1 MDVFIVVGFIYAFDA
16 IVFAAI
22 PFVKYLRRVRHTAL
36 HDERSDAI
44 KFSTFKVGLNGG
56 SDVKVSEYGTVS
68 STPTSTEHVAQ
79 DRTAVEDGNDGQ
91 DDS

>member
-1 MDVFIVVGFIYAFDA
+1 MDVFIVIGFIYAFDA

-22 PFVKYLRRVRHTAL
+22 PFVKYRRRVRQAAL

-56 SDVKVSEYGTVS
+56 SDVIVSEYGTVS
-68 STPTSTEHVAQ
+68 STPTSADHVAQ
-79 DRTAVEDGNDGQ
+79 DRAAMEDENAGQ
-91 DDS
+91 DDF